1 MCKDAQVS
9 RRPPNSIDTPTLSKQ
24 AITPKISKYDGAM
37 KFRRLCLLAT
47 SISINAPLTVLAGD
61 SPDQV
66 WSSVG
71 FNTYHSSASVQTLP
85 HRYQAL
91 RMDVPS
97 MRSILEA
104 APMQEPRQL
113 GDPLYLPMPDGSF
126 RKFLVEYSPVMAPGL
141 ADRYPGITTYRAV
154 AADDPATT
162 GRLDFTPLG
171 FHAMLTGPEGTVFID
186 PASRATNTD
195 YVSYFKADARQPEEP
210 WQCLVEDD
218 GREASLPLIETIQGV
233 GPTLPSG
240 TQLRTYRTAVAA
252 TGEYTSFHGGTV
264 PAGQAAIVT
273 AINRVNQIYNRD
285 LAIHLELIS
294 NNDSVVYT
302 DGATDPFTNSSG
314 LTMLG
319 QNQANMDKVIGD
331 ANYDIG
337 HVFSTGGGGVATLNS
352 PCETGSK
359 ARGVTGLNSP
369 TGDIFYIDF
378 VSHEMGHQFDGL
390 HTFNG
395 STGNCGGGNRSASAA
410 YEPGSGS
417 TIQAYAGICG
427 AENLQSSS
435 DINFHTH
442 SFQEIINYTQS
453 GEGNDCAA
461 ITATGNSVPVPD
473 AGSAFTIPVSTPFML
488 TGSATDS
495 DGDSLT
501 YSWEQYDL
509 GAAGPPNTDDGSRPI
524 FRSFPP
530 STSPTRL
537 FPKLSDI
544 VNNTS
549 TLGESL
555 PTTTR
560 SLTFRLTVRDNALGG
575 GGVDFDTVV
584 LSTTDGAGPFA
595 ITSQNSATEW
605 IRASTQTINW
615 DVANTNNAPVNCSQ
629 VDIDFSS
636 DGGLNFATSLASA
649 VSNDG
654 SHSITVPDEATVDG
668 RVRVKCND
676 NVFFDIND
684 SPILIPLPGQQIG
697 CSSPG
702 VAIPDADLTGATD
715 SIVLTGEGTIHDI
728 DVFINVSQSYVG
740 DLTFTLSR
748 NESATSVILIDR
760 PGIPNVE
767 PNFGCPGDNIDVLLD
782 DSSSIPV
789 DDICN
794 GSPPAISGTAAP
806 QQALSA
812 FNGEIR
818 AGTWNLL
825 VTDSASPDAGILNNW
840 CISTLVGDT
849 EGDGVFDD
857 VDNCPGDSNPLQEDF
872 DGDGVGYYC
881 DSTCASSMDF
891 VYDFG
896 GSDLFYLQANNAIQ
910 YEGAIS
916 GSADI
921 TLDGGG
927 GVVLKPGTSIQN
939 GSILTILTMGCTP

>member
-1 MCKDAQVS
+1 
-9 RRPPNSIDTPTLSKQ
+9 
-24 AITPKISKYDGAM
+24 M
-37 KFRRLCLLAT
+37 KFRRCYLLTT
-47 SISINAPLTVLAGD
+47 SILIITPVTELAGD

-66 WSSVG
+66 WSNVRSNS
-71 FNTYHSSASVQTLP
+71 FQPSASVQTLP
-85 HRYQAL
+85 DRYQAL
-91 RMDVPS
+91 RMDVLS

-104 APMQEPRQL
+104 APMQEARQL
-113 GDPLYLPMPDGSF
+113 GVSLYLPMPDGSF
-126 RKFLVEYSPVMAPGL
+126 RQFLVEYSPAMAPGL
-141 ADRYPGITTYRAV
+141 AERYPEITTYRAV
-154 AADDPATT
+154 AADDPVTT

-186 PASRATNTD
+186 PASRDTKTD
-195 YVSYFKADARQPEEP
+195 YVSYFKSDARRPEEP
-210 WQCLVEDD
+210 WYCLVEDD
-218 GREASLPLIETIQGV
+218 GREATFPPIKPTQGV

-240 TQLRTYRTAVAA
+240 TQLRTYRAAVAA

-264 PAGQAAIVT
+264 LAGQAAIVT

-285 LAIHLELIS
+285 LAIHLELIA

-302 DGATDPFTNSSG
+302 NGATDPFTNNNG

-319 QNQANMDKVIGD
+319 ENQANMDAVIGD

-352 PCETGSK
+352 PCDTGSK
-359 ARGVTGLNSP
+359 ARGVTGLPSP
-369 TGDIFYIDF
+369 TGDVFYIDF

-395 STGNCGGGNRSASAA
+395 STGSCGGNRSASAA

-417 TIQAYAGICG
+417 TIQAYSGICG
-427 AENLQSSS
+427 AENLQSNS

-461 ITATGNSVPVPD
+461 ITATSNSVPIPD
-473 AGSAFTIPVSTPFML
+473 AGSAFTIPVGTPFML
-488 TGSATDS
+488 TGSATDA

-537 FPKLSDI
+537 FPQLSDI
-544 VNNTS
+544 VNNTN

-560 SLTFRLTVRDNALGG
+560 SLTFRLTARDNALGG

-584 LSTTDGAGPFA
+584 LSTTDSAGPFA
-595 ITSQNSATEW
+595 ITSQNSVTEW
-605 IRASTQTINW
+605 ASASTQTINW

-636 DGGLNFATSLASA
+636 DGGLNFATNLASA
-649 VSNDG
+649 VNNDG
-654 SHSITVPDEATVDG
+654 SQSITVPHEATVDG
-668 RVRVKCND
+668 RVRVKCSD
-676 NVFFDIND
+676 NIFFDVNN
-684 SPILIPLPGQQIG
+684 SPILIPLPGQQIV

-702 VAIPDADLTGATD
+702 VAIPDADLTGVTD
-715 SIVLTGEGTIHDI
+715 SIVMTGEGTIQD
-728 DVFINVSQSYVG
+728 INVSLNVSHSWVG

-760 PGIPNVE
+760 PGIPNLE
-767 PNFGCPGDNIDVLLD
+767 PNFGCSGDNIDVLLD
-782 DSSSIPV
+782 DSSSTPV

-794 GSPPAISGTAAP
+794 GSPPAIDGIAAP

-812 FNGEIR
+812 FNEEAR

-825 VTDSASPDAGILNNW
+825 VTDSASPDPGILNNW

-849 EGDGVFDD
+849 DGDGVFDD
-857 VDNCPGDSNPLQEDF
+857 VDNCPGDFNPLQQDF

-881 DSTCASSMDF
+881 DTTCASSMDLI
-891 VYDFG
+891 YDFG
-896 GSDLFYLQANNAIQ
+896 GSDLYYLQTNNAIQ
-910 YEGAIS
+910 YEGTIS

-927 GVVLKPGTSIQN
+927 GVVLKPGTSIQT
-939 GSILTILTMGCTP
+939 GSTLTVLTMGCTP